1 MTFERL
7 IADPEAMERLGREIA
22 ASLRPGLA
30 VCLTGPLG
38 AGKTT
43 LARAL
48 IRALTTPQEEVP
60 SPTFTLA
67 QHYDGRAFPLVHFD
81 LYRLKS
87 ASEAQELGL
96 EDALD
101 DGAAVIEW
109 SERLGA
115 RLPPDRLD
123 VEIQFRDG
131 DEARWVRASAVGAW
145 KE

>member
-1 MTFERL
+1 
-7 IADPEAMERLGREIA
+7 
-22 ASLRPGLA
+22 
-30 VCLTGPLG
+30 
-38 AGKTT
+38 
-43 LARAL
+43 
-48 IRALTTPQEEVP
+48 
-60 SPTFTLA
+60 
-67 QHYDGRAFPLVHFD
+67 LVHFD